1 MHCLVR
7 LCTTDVG
14 DKSPNVVLIAINFTA
29 FILILNIE
37 LLLISRKKQKKT
49 KIKNNTTN
57 ENILFQNQNIVSN

>member
-29 FILILNIE
+29 FILILSIE
-37 LLLISRKKQKKT
+37 LLLISRKKQKN
-49 KIKNNTTN
+49 KNKK
-57 ENILFQNQNIVSN
+57 